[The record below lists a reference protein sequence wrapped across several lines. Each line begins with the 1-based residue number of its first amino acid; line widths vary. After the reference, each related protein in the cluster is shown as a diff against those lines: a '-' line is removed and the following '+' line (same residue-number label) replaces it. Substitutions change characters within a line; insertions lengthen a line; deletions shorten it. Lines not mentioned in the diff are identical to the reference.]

1 MVLPL
6 HRTGQITVGN
16 ALRLNWLDVCPPPI
30 AQTAAEHDLA
40 GPTGR
45 LALEVGGLGEGAGAE
60 TYICGNPPYLGA
72 KKKSDGQVEDMEI
85 AGLRNA
91 KLLDYVAAFIM
102 KGLAYM
108 ETYECKMALV
118 STSSICQGEQ
128 VSLLW
133 PRVLNNAN
141 IVFAYAPFKWANS
154 AARNAGVFCT
164 IVGLQRL
171 PPRQRLLFG
180 EDSVKACDEISPYL
194 IEGKPVICK
203 PATEAISKLSPM
215 VMGSNP
221 VDGKRLILERE
232 EARALVKA
240 APAAEPFLRPYGGT
254 EELVSGLSR
263 FCVWIDDERIE
274 DALSVS
280 ELASIVERCR
290 EYRLDAGRDA
300 KKAARRP
307 HAFCYSTF
315 RNEPALHVG
324 NTIGNAYSFVPAALL
339 QRGYVSSHAAF
350 TIYGK
355 PLIELAIVC
364 STLHLVWAEAVAGRL
379 GNGVRYGNTV
389 VYNTFPVPKLTE
401 QNRFDLTHA
410 AENILLTRE
419 AHFPA
424 TIADLYDPEKMPDDL
439 RRAHDENDEVL
450 ERIYIGRRFRN
461 DTERLEKLFELYAK
475 IAAEQ
480 PQAKKGRKAA

>member
-1 MVLPL
+1 M
-6 HRTGQITVGN
+6 
-16 ALRLNWLDVCPPPI
+16 
-30 AQTAAEHDLA
+30 ELA
-40 GPTGR
+40 G
-45 LALEVGGLGEGAGAE
+45 L
-60 TYICGNPPYLGA
+60 
-72 KKKSDGQVEDMEI
+72 S
-85 AGLRNA
+85 NA

-102 KGLAYM
+102 KGLGYM
-108 ETYECKMALV
+108 DACECKMALV

-133 PRVLNNAN
+133 SRVLDKAS
-141 IVFAYAPFKWANS
+141 ILFAYAPFKWANS

-164 IVGLQRL
+164 IVGLQRQ

-203 PATEAISKLSPM
+203 PVTEAVSKLSPM

-232 EARALVKA
+232 EARHLMNA
-240 APAAEPFLRPYGGT
+240 APAAESFLRPYGGT
-254 EELVSGLSR
+254 EELISGLPR
-263 FCVWIDDERIE
+263 FCVWIDDKRIE
-274 DALSVS
+274 EALSVP
-280 ELASIVERCR
+280 ELAAIVERCR
-290 EYRLDAGRDA
+290 QYRLGAGRDA
-300 KKAARRP
+300 QKAARRP
-307 HAFCYSTF
+307 HAFCYSTY
-315 RNEPALHVG
+315 RDEAALHVG

-339 QRGYVSSHAAF
+339 QSGYVSSHAAF

-355 PLIELAIVC
+355 PLVELAIVC

-401 QNRFDLTHA
+401 QNRCDLTRA
-410 AENILLTRE
+410 AENILLARE

-461 DTERLEKLFELYAK
+461 DTERLEKLFELYTK
-475 IAAEQ
+475 MAADH